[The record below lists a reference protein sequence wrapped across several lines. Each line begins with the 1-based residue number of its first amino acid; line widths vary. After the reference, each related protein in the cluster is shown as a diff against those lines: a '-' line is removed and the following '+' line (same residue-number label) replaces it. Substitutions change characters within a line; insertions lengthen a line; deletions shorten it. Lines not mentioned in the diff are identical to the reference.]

1 MVKLYD
7 ENFSAYIEVDVK
19 DFYSNDFPQFFART
33 GKDSYVRD
41 WRESFYFIPEMIWG
55 NQPIDGGNLIIEA
68 DEYENFI
75 RREPAAKK
83 WIRPYVGA
91 REFIQNKKR
100 FCLWLVD
107 CPPNELRKMK
117 SVYERVEA
125 VKNFRLASKRE
136 ATQKLAKTPT
146 IFAHIAQPKSNYLL
160 VPQVSSERR
169 EYIPIGYM
177 DANTIASNLVLM
189 IPNAKYWHFGVLT
202 SSVHMAWMRLVA
214 GRLKS
219 DYRYS
224 AEVVYNTFP
233 WPPFWKMVERTA
245 SEILL
250 ARKNFPDA
258 SFADLYDPLTMPKEL
273 RAAHEAND
281 RAVMEA
287 YDFPQ
292 KMTERE
298 LQVAL
303 LNIYEKFAAFAK
315 FYAEI
320 GTQSN

>member
-7 ENFSAYIEVDVK
+7 ENFSGYIKVEVK
-19 DFYSNDFPQFFART
+19 DFYCNDFPQFFART
-33 GKDSYVRD
+33 DKDSFVRNF
-41 WRESFYFIPEMIWG
+41 REPFYFIPEMIWG

-100 FCLWLVD
+100 YCLWLVD

-117 SVYERVEA
+117 LVYERVEA
-125 VKNFRLASKRE
+125 VKNFRLASKAESTRNF
-136 ATQKLAKTPT
+136 AKTPWL
-146 IFAHIAQPKSNYLL
+146 FCQIAQPKTDYLL

-169 EYIPIGYM
+169 EYIPMDFM

-189 IPNAKYWHFGVLT
+189 IPDAKYWHFGILT
-202 SSVHMAWMRLVA
+202 SSVHMAWMRMVA
-214 GRLKS
+214 GRLRA

-224 AEVVYNTFP
+224 ADVVYNNFP
-233 WPPFWKMVERTA
+233 WPPFWRKVERTA

-250 ARKNFPDA
+250 ARKKFPDA
-258 SFADLYDPLTMPKEL
+258 SLADLYDPLTMPKEL
-273 RAAHEAND
+273 RRAHEEND

-292 KMTERE
+292 NMNERE
-298 LQVAL
+298 LLIAL
-303 LNIYEKFAAFAK
+303 MEIYEKSVAFSNFFAELK
-315 FYAEI
+315 
-320 GTQSN
+320 